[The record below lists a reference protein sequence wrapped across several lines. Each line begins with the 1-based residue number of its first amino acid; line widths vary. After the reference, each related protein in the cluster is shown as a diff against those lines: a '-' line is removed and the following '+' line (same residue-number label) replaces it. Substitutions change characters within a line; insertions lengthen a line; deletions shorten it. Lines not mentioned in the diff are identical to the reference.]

1 MTQVRRLAPLPSP
14 LPGPQAGDGGW
25 HAGRVPWRAAGIGLT
40 SLGTPLGIGLADRL
54 LGQAVLAAELLAV
67 LAVIGTALFGSQAR
81 SERAF
86 RLLRWAADRPE
97 PPGPAGIGRRRP

>member
-1 MTQVRRLAPLPSP
+1 MTQLHRIAPLSGPPPAP
-14 LPGPQAGDGGW
+14 LASDGRR

-40 SLGTPLGIGLADRL
+40 SLGVGLAYHL
-54 LGQAVLAAELLAV
+54 LGQAVLAAELTAV

-81 SERAF
+81 SKRAF

-97 PPGPAGIGRRRP
+97 PLAPASTGRRRP